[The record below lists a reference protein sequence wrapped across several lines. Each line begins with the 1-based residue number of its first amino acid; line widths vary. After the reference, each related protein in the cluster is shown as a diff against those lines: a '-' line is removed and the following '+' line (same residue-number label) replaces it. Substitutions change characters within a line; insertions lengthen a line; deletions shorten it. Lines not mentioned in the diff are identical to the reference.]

1 MKELAFQVIISLAI
15 VWGLCAI
22 LTATDTLPEGDPA
35 RVTDI
40 ASAID
45 AAKWF
50 YFPYPG
56 MIA

>member
-1 MKELAFQVIISLAI
+1 MISLAL

-22 LTATDTLPEGDPA
+22 LTATDTLPKGDPA
-35 RVTDI
+35 RVTNLTT
-40 ASAID
+40 AID

-56 MIA
+56 KERRNRINSCS

>member
-1 MKELAFQVIISLAI
+1 MISLAL

-22 LTATDTLPEGDPA
+22 LTATDTLPKGDPA
-35 RVTDI
+35 RVTNLTT
-40 ASAID
+40 AID

-56 MIA
+56 